1 MKKLPQISEAEYE
14 VMKAVWKYAPVTTNE
29 VTDRMLQIMDWS
41 PKTVQTLLKR
51 LVTKGVLTYEKKGR
65 MFVYSPVFPEKAYLR
80 QKNTSFLRRYYNGN
94 LSAMFSSFLE
104 SEEISEKEIDSL
116 RDILDKRF
124 QKEEKE
130 K

>member
-1 MKKLPQISEAEYE
+1 MKRLPQISEAEYE
-14 VMKAVWKYAPVTTNE
+14 VMKTVWRYAPITTNE
-29 VTDRMLQIMDWS
+29 VTDRMLKTTDWS

-51 LVTKGVLTYEKKGR
+51 LVTKGALTYEKKGR
-65 MFVYSPVFPEKAYLR
+65 MFVYSPVFPEEAYLR

-94 LSAMFSSFLE
+94 LPAMFSSFLE

-116 RDILDKRF
+116 TSILNERF

>member
-1 MKKLPQISEAEYE
+1 MKRLPQISEAEYE
-14 VMKAVWKYAPVTTNE
+14 VMKTVWRYAPITTNE
-29 VTDRMLQIMDWS
+29 VTDRMLKTTDWS

-51 LVTKGVLTYEKKGR
+51 LVTKGALTYEKKGR
-65 MFVYSPVFPEKAYLR
+65 MFVYNPVFPEEAYLR

-94 LSAMFSSFLE
+94 LPAMVSSFLE

>member
-1 MKKLPQISEAEYE
+1 MKRLPQISEAEYE
-14 VMKAVWKYAPVTTNE
+14 VMKTVWRYAPITTNE
-29 VTDRMLQIMDWS
+29 VTDRMLKTTDWS

-51 LVTKGVLTYEKKGR
+51 LVTKGALTYEKKGR
-65 MFVYSPVFPEKAYLR
+65 MFVYRPVFPEEAYLR

-94 LSAMFSSFLE
+94 LPAMFSSFLE

-116 RDILDKRF
+116 RSILNERF

>member
-1 MKKLPQISEAEYE
+1 MKRLPQISEAEYE
-14 VMKAVWKYAPVTTNE
+14 VMKTVWRYAPITTNE
-29 VTDRMLQIMDWS
+29 VTDRMLKTTDWS

-51 LVTKGVLTYEKKGR
+51 LVTKGALTYEKKGR
-65 MFVYSPVFPEKAYLR
+65 MFVYSPVFPEEAYLR

-94 LSAMFSSFLE
+94 LPAMFSSFLE

-116 RDILDKRF
+116 RSILNERF

>member
-14 VMKAVWKYAPVTTNE
+14 VMKAVWRYAPVTTNE

-65 MFVYSPVFPEKAYLR
+65 MFVYSPVFPEGAYLR
-80 QKNTSFLRRYYNGN
+80 QKNTSCLRRYYNRT

-104 SEEISEKEIDSL
+104 NEEISEKEIASL
-116 RDILDKRF
+116 RGLLDKRIL
-124 QKEEKE
+124 KEAKE

>member
-14 VMKAVWKYAPVTTNE
+14 VMKAVWRYAPVTTNE

-94 LSAMFSSFLE
+94 LPAMFSSFLE

>member
-14 VMKAVWKYAPVTTNE
+14 VMKAVWRYAPVTTNE

-65 MFVYSPVFPEKAYLR
+65 MFVYSPVFFFFAYLR
-80 QKNTSFLRRYYNGN
+80 QKNTSLLRRYYNGN

-104 SEEISEKEIDSL
+104 NEEISEKEIDSL

>member
-65 MFVYSPVFPEKAYLR
+65 MFVYSPVFPEKSYLR

-94 LSAMFSSFLE
+94 LPAMFSSFLE

>member
-1 MKKLPQISEAEYE
+1 MKRLPQISEAEYE
-14 VMKAVWKYAPVTTNE
+14 VMKTVWRYAPITTNE
-29 VTDRMLQIMDWS
+29 VTDRMLKTTDWS

-51 LVTKGVLTYEKKGR
+51 LVTKGALTYEKKGR
-65 MFVYSPVFPEKAYLR
+65 MFVYSPVFPEEAYLR

-94 LSAMFSSFLE
+94 LPTMFSSFLE
-104 SEEISEKEIDSL
+104 SEEISEKETDSL
-116 RDILDKRF
+116 RSLLNERF

>member
-14 VMKAVWKYAPVTTNE
+14 VMKAVWRYAPVTTNE

-65 MFVYSPVFPEKAYLR
+65 MFVYSLVFPEEAYLR

-94 LSAMFSSFLE
+94 LPAMFSSFLE

>member
-1 MKKLPQISEAEYE
+1 MKRLPQISEAEYE
-14 VMKAVWKYAPVTTNE
+14 VMKTVWRYAPITTNE
-29 VTDRMLQIMDWS
+29 VTDRMLKTTDWS

-51 LVTKGVLTYEKKGR
+51 LVTKGALTYEKKGR
-65 MFVYSPVFPEKAYLR
+65 MFVYSPVFPEEAYLR

-94 LSAMFSSFLE
+94 LPAMFSSFLE

-116 RDILDKRF
+116 RSILNDRF

>member
-1 MKKLPQISEAEYE
+1 
-14 VMKAVWKYAPVTTNE
+14 MKAVWKYAPVTTNE

-94 LSAMFSSFLE
+94 LPVMFSSFLE

>member
-1 MKKLPQISEAEYE
+1 
-14 VMKAVWKYAPVTTNE
+14 MKAVWRYAPVTTNE

-65 MFVYSPVFPEKAYLR
+65 MFVYSPVFPEEAYLR

-94 LSAMFSSFLE
+94 LPAMFSSFLE

>member
-104 SEEISEKEIDSL
+104 NEEISEKEIDSL

>member
-94 LSAMFSSFLE
+94 LPAMFSSFLE